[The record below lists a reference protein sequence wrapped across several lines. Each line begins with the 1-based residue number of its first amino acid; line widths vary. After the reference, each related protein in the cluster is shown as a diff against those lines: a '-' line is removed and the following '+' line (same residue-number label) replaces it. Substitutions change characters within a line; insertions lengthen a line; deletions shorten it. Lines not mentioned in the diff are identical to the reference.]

1 MVRTHPRGTEQLYD
15 FRWEIADRTIADVAP
30 GTPTDVF
37 EVEIVGKAQ
46 GTTTVTGYRQ
56 NFARPGHPPE
66 EATDSAT
73 IVVAGGGPIRPQPGE
88 PHTFGWETPVN
99 QRAMTD
105 FMLPRPCVV
114 GINLAAIVHSPS
126 PANGG
131 CSIRANADEGC
142 STCHRQ
148 GAQDPELELITKDAF
163 CALVPEFATNAT
175 KPQNLKDFF
184 NDWYDRRDPATG
196 ECPD

>member
-1 MVRTHPRGTEQLYD
+1 
-15 FRWEIADRTIADVAP
+15 
-30 GTPTDVF
+30 
-37 EVEIVGKAQ
+37 
-46 GTTTVTGYRQ
+46 
-56 NFARPGHPPE
+56 
-66 EATDSAT
+66 
-73 IVVAGGGPIRPQPGE
+73 
-88 PHTFGWETPVN
+88 
-99 QRAMTD
+99 MTD

-131 CSIRANADEGC
+131 CSIRANEDEGC

-148 GAQDPELELITKDAF
+148 GARTPSSTHRQERVLR
-163 CALVPEFATNAT
+163 LVRVPNSPPTPT

-184 NDWYDRRDPATG
+184 NDWYGRRDPATG